1 MMTLYLLRHLPT
13 LLNRQRKLQGRLDSE
28 IIETSL
34 FDKSIQSNLGLL
46 RNASVTIVYVSPL
59 KRALQTV
66 DVYKDILGEIEV
78 RVDNRLTEFDFGEFE
93 NRPRE
98 EMIEKF
104 GTIWN
109 LNFTRIP
116 FGESMDDFQKR
127 VNDFSN
133 ELKASAHNQVL
144 VVSHGVVLRY
154 LYCKLSGYDVD
165 TLNKIPFKN
174 NEIKTVRV
182 I

>member
-1 MMTLYLLRHLPT
+1 
-13 LLNRQRKLQGRLDSE
+13 
-28 IIETSL
+28 
-34 FDKSIQSNLGLL
+34 
-46 RNASVTIVYVSPL
+46 
-59 KRALQTV
+59 
-66 DVYKDILGEIEV
+66 
-78 RVDNRLTEFDFGEFE
+78 
-93 NRPRE
+93 
-98 EMIEKF
+98 
-104 GTIWN
+104 
-109 LNFTRIP
+109 
-116 FGESMDDFQKR
+116 MDDFQKR